1 MDRTRPAAAILAG
14 GRARRFG
21 GETKGIL
28 RVGGVRII
36 DRQVAVLRDIADPV
50 FVVAPDP
57 DPFADLGLEVTPD
70 LIPGCGAL
78 GGIYTAIVRSPR
90 DRTVIVACDMP
101 FLSAALLRY
110 MVARQ
115 DGDLVIPRSRRGY
128 EPLCAVYASACAEPI
143 RRRIESG
150 QLQASQP
157 PEGVKVVEIGPE
169 IIERYDPDDLMFV
182 NVNTPHDHA
191 RAQGLSASMAEP
203 HRNRI
208 TDEHSSS

>member
-78 GGIYTAIVRSPR
+78 GGIYTAIVRSPGE
-90 DRTVIVACDMP
+90 RTTGVAC
-101 FLSAALLRY
+101 
-110 MVARQ
+110 
-115 DGDLVIPRSRRGY
+115 
-128 EPLCAVYASACAEPI
+128 AVPC
-143 RRRIESG
+143 
-150 QLQASQP
+150 
-157 PEGVKVVEIGPE
+157 
-169 IIERYDPDDLMFV
+169 
-182 NVNTPHDHA
+182 
-191 RAQGLSASMAEP
+191 
-203 HRNRI
+203 
-208 TDEHSSS
+208 